1 MLLSA
6 IRDHA
11 QHPESEADSAP
22 LSTALVVAALKS
34 TNPKLHNMVVLY
46 LENVGTEH
54 AMDLIPVLLNLAE
67 SDPSLDQFEYDI
79 DGEASNSS
87 EVSHPCV
94 WHSTSQQRR
103 KESVSLL
110 NSRSSSGKGSIT
122 CVYFQRPL
130 LVSLP
135 RLGGTAEAPTG
146 TSTTLTTTLWPAT
159 ALG

>member
-34 TNPKLHNMVVLY
+34 TNPKLHSMVVLY

-54 AMDLIPVLLNLAE
+54 AKDLVSVLLNSAE

-94 WHSTSQQRR
+94 WHSASQQRR
-103 KESVSLL
+103 ESVSLL
-110 NSRSSSGKGSIT
+110 NSRSSSGNGSMT

-135 RLGGTAEAPTG
+135 RLGGTAEAQTG

-159 ALG
+159 VLG

>member
-1 MLLSA
+1 MESVVQMLLSA

-54 AMDLIPVLLNLAE
+54 AMDLISVLLNLAE

-87 EVSHPCV
+87 EVSHSCV
-94 WHSTSQQRR
+94 CGIQPASREGRVRRYSTHGPVVVMDQ
-103 KESVSLL
+103 
-110 NSRSSSGKGSIT
+110 
-122 CVYFQRPL
+122 
-130 LVSLP
+130 
-135 RLGGTAEAPTG
+135 
-146 TSTTLTTTLWPAT
+146 
-159 ALG
+159 

>member
-11 QHPESEADSAP
+11 QHPESKADSAP

-34 TNPKLHNMVVLY
+34 TNPKLHSMVVLY

-54 AMDLIPVLLNLAE
+54 AKDLVSVLLNLAE

-94 WHSTSQQRR
+94 WHSASKQR

-110 NSRSSSGKGSIT
+110 SSRSSSANGSMT
-122 CVYFQRPL
+122 CVYFQCPL

-135 RLGGTAEAPTG
+135 RLDGTAEAPTG